1 MFCKFVICNQKGN
14 KVKRKVMVFAMAAV
28 VLCAATGFGD
38 ALSDFDGLTLGEESY
53 WNGSDGSG
61 GFTSGGASFNNNY
74 TPAGGGY
81 DEYWDGFAYSNR
93 TDTETLGYAYAQY
106 VSAPGDAHSGDNYAI
121 GYQYA
126 MPTITLSYAT
136 VVDSLQITNVNHTV
150 DVINNGDAAFFTD
163 PLGADDWFKVT
174 ITGKD
179 ILGDV
184 IGTEDVYLADFRDGL
199 SFVST
204 DWMEIDL
211 TGLGAVKSLEFSMSG
226 SDMVVGP
233 GYSYLNTPGYFAID
247 SVVPEPVS
255 IMLLGVGCMFARNRR
270 NSKR

>member
-1 MFCKFVICNQKGN
+1 MKSKLVII
-14 KVKRKVMVFAMAAV
+14 ALAAV
-28 VLCAATGFGD
+28 MLCAATGFG
-38 ALSDFDGLTLGEESY
+38 AVLSDFDDLTLGSESY

-61 GFTSGGASFNNNY
+61 GFTSGGASFNNSY
-74 TPAGGGY
+74 SPPAGMY

-93 TDTETLGYAYAQY
+93 IDTSTLGYSYAQY
-106 VSAPGDAHSGDNYAI
+106 VSASGDAHSGSSNYAI
-121 GYQYA
+121 GFQ
-126 MPTITLSYAT
+126 MFGIPTMTLSSPA
-136 VVDSLQITNVNHTV
+136 VVSGLQMTNVNHTV
-150 DVINNGDAAFFTD
+150 DVINNGDAMFGVD

-179 ILGDV
+179 ALGDET
-184 IGTEDVYLADFRDGL
+184 GTEDVYLADFRDGK

-211 TGLGAVKSLEFSMSG
+211 TLLGSVKSLEFSMSG

-233 GYSYLNTPGYFAID
+233 TYSYLNTPAYFAID
-247 SVVPEPVS
+247 TVVPEPVS
-255 IMLLGVGCMFARNRR
+255 VMLLGVGCMFVRNRR